1 MRRLR
6 QQALSVPAILRRLK
20 QGATLVPVDEET
32 GIYREEV
39 ILLLNVLADIRH
51 DTSRIA
57 DYLLDEDDG
66 TEEEEDA

>member
-1 MRRLR
+1 MEATRSS
-6 QQALSVPAILRRLK
+6 ALSAILRR
-20 QGATLVPVDEET
+20 QSREATLVSVDEET

-66 TEEEEDA
+66 TEEEEDT